1 MLVSGQRMADGG
13 VLARAQFFD
22 IVPGQ
27 TVSDTLVMR
36 QDNKGVQVIGNFNSE
51 NIYTNPEP
59 TNHALRDIA
68 AVGPEFEKW
77 GRGMVLLFKDKQDA
91 ERFDSSLL
99 PELPSTVTYGI
110 DNDGKIASEIIENLK
125 LPAGERPIFII
136 ADTFN
141 RIVFVSQG
149 YTIGLGDQLVDTI
162 HHLKE

>member
-1 MLVSGQRMADGG
+1 MEHSR
-13 VLARAQFFD
+13 F
-22 IVPGQ
+22 P
-27 TVSDTLVMR
+27 

-51 NIYTNPEP
+51 NIYTDLKSGADKSVLATTGRGYYVIGLLTPNHEP